1 MPKPSGLANCMRD
14 LNRGCYNF
22 FVGHIHREINRRRT
36 RSGSNSVWVAI
47 GANLPGANGIARKDR
62 LLRQPPNIAA
72 HDLHIHITKPTC
84 IAHLVFRVGQGPI
97 SVNAAFCCRHQRFP
111 QRWPLEQAATKIE
124 DQMGRRRQTRWGA
137 RVIDMD
143 LLGYGERVL
152 PDRAGYEQWAGLD
165 AAAQSSLA
173 PDALILP
180 HPRLH
185 ERAFVLVPL
194 MDIAPDWVHPVLGQS
209 VRQMHAA
216 LYPAELEEIH
226 RLVD

>member
-1 MPKPSGLANCMRD
+1 MTNAAEC
-14 LNRGCYNF
+14 
-22 FVGHIHREINRRRT
+22 
-36 RSGSNSVWVAI
+36 NSVLVAI
-47 GANLPGANGIARKDR
+47 GANLPGQMDSPKGQVVAAAAE
-62 LLRQPPNIAA
+62 LAA
-72 HDLHIHITKPTC
+72 HDLHIISQS
-84 IAHLVFRVGQGPI
+84 HLYSTPCFPRGAGPDF
-97 SVNAAFCCRHQRFP
+97 VNAAVLCRTALSPEVALDRLHQ
-111 QRWPLEQAATKIE
+111 IE